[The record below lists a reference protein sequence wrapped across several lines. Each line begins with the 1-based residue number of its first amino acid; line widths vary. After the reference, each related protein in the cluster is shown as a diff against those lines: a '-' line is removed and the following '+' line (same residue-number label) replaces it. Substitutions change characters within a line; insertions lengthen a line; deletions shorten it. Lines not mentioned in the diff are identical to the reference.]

1 MPDPVRKLPRILA
14 VDDDADSLQLL
25 KITLSRAGYSVTLAA
40 DGGKGWKS
48 LQEDPPD
55 LLLTDVMMPV
65 LDGFELLRRVR
76 ADRRL
81 SSLPV
86 ILLTAKSSVDDI
98 ARGLELGA
106 DEYLLKPFRREELL
120 ERVRTHIQR
129 AAGAPATESAAKA
142 SVPEKT
148 AGPRW

>member
-1 MPDPVRKLPRILA
+1 MPNPVRKVPRILA

-25 KITLSRAGYSVTLAA
+25 KIALSRAGYSVTLAA

-81 SSLPV
+81 CSLPV

-120 ERVRTHIQR
+120 ERVRAHIQH
-129 AAGAPATESAAKA
+129 AAGAPAPEFAAEA
-142 SVPEKT
+142 SVPDKS
-148 AGPRW
+148 ARALW